1 MKEKIEVM
9 LVDDHPLML
18 DGVKGRLEEN
28 EGIRVVGT
36 VEDGRKVEAEV
47 ERLQPDIVFMDVSL
61 PGTNGLDLTKMLR
74 ERWPQ
79 LAVIVLSM
87 HDNREYVRRAVDNG
101 ASGYILKNAPS
112 RELVEAVE
120 AVMKGEHYFSA
131 ELSQKMVSELL
142 GGEKAEER
150 SVLTP
155 RQREVLIGI
164 ASGKTS
170 KEIAE
175 EMGISARTAE
185 THRDDIMKRL
195 RIHTVAGLTRYAVK
209 KGMVTLD

>member
-1 MKEKIEVM
+1 MIEVL
-9 LVDDHPLML
+9 LVDDHPVIL
-18 DGVKGRLEEN
+18 DGVRGRLEEH

-36 VEDGRKVEAEV
+36 VGDGREVEKEV
-47 ERLQPDIVFMDVSL
+47 ERLEPDIVFMDISL
-61 PGTNGLDLTKMLR
+61 PGVNGLDLTRKLK

-87 HDNREYVRRAVDNG
+87 HDNREYVRRAMEHG

-112 RELVEAVE
+112 RELVEGVKAV
-120 AVMKGEHYFSA
+120 VKGERYFSA
-131 ELSQKMVSELL
+131 ELSQKMVDELM
-142 GGEKAEER
+142 GGEKKER

-175 EMGISARTAE
+175 ELGISPRTVD
-185 THRDDIMKRL
+185 THREDIMKRL
-195 RIHTVAGLTRYAVK
+195 RIHTGIELAKYAIE
-209 KGMVTLD
+209 KGIVSAERRRE